1 MDLTDN
7 VIEEVQKRRTDRIF
21 PGYPAGKGTESW
33 HPDRTG
39 TGILFHWN
47 AADQADPQD
56 HP

>member
-7 VIEEVQKRRTDRIF
+7 VIEEVQKKRRTDRIF

-39 TGILFHWN
+39 TGILFSLECS
-47 AADQADPQD
+47 
-56 HP
+56 